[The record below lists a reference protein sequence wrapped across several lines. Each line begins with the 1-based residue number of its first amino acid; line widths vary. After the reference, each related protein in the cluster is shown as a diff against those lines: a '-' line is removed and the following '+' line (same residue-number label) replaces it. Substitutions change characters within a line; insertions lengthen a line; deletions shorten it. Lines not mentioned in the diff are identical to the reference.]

1 MGYFRQL
8 FLEYLYLKISL
19 LAIAYLG
26 RKYNLN
32 ILHFDVRKE
41 NCYRSLP
48 DQMRSKVLNL
58 N

>member
-8 FLEYLYLKISL
+8 FLEYLYLKIL
-19 LAIAYLG
+19 LLTIAYLG

-41 NCYRSLP
+41 SIDSL
-48 DQMRSKVLNL
+48 KKKE
-58 N
+58 